1 MDIYQVL
8 NGFKPK
14 TGVIERVTIFP
25 SEFGKERIAREE
37 REGPPKEIFKSTEND
52 KDDDEDSDEEVTEK
66 TIIRDQVEEGM
77 GEDFDQE
84 ALRKYQ
90 LERLK

>member
-25 SEFGKERIAREE
+25 SEFGKERIDREE

-52 KDDDEDSDEEVTEK
+52 NDDEDSDEEVTEK